1 MVQLTKCFRKCK
13 YGWKLAGKR
22 TVCLESGMDVT
33 IETQTASC
41 NSLFVSPDFSCHLP
55 CLTSSDMRV
64 DLASLLSP
72 FSEAAQI
79 YSNFMTGLNCQKSR
93 AGTPRQCQ
101 KVGTMAPGL
110 PIEATLKSQV
120 PLAIMNTE
128 TSFEQT
134 IKFSTF
140 NDLVQV
146 WFSSLS
152 FVGSLFIDLV
162 QNKDPSTVADRSI
175 PWYLS
180 HSWRSSQEIRKMTS
194 FLRF

>member
-1 MVQLTKCFRKCK
+1 
-13 YGWKLAGKR
+13 
-22 TVCLESGMDVT
+22 
-33 IETQTASC
+33 
-41 NSLFVSPDFSCHLP
+41 
-55 CLTSSDMRV
+55 MRV

-146 WFSSLS
+146 
-152 FVGSLFIDLV
+152 
-162 QNKDPSTVADRSI
+162 
-175 PWYLS
+175 
-180 HSWRSSQEIRKMTS
+180 
-194 FLRF
+194 

>member
-101 KVGTMAPGL
+101 KVGTMAPGSHPSSKHSCIL
-110 PIEATLKSQV
+110 PTAAPWRDERVTHIATLV
-120 PLAIMNTE
+120 E
-128 TSFEQT
+128 E
-134 IKFSTF
+134 
-140 NDLVQV
+140 
-146 WFSSLS
+146 SSVKYFLIWLLNLEKII
-152 FVGSLFIDLV
+152 FFI
-162 QNKDPSTVADRSI
+162 
-175 PWYLS
+175 
-180 HSWRSSQEIRKMTS
+180 
-194 FLRF
+194 